1 MPTDLN
7 PVRPGDLITS
17 DFMNR
22 LLDHIDTLE
31 ERIANLEDDIDSEL
45 QVRITQFEP
54 QGEQEVGRTL
64 SILGQNFLFPPSQNQ
79 VTING
84 IPATDF
90 GLSSPTRIRVTV
102 PQITG
107 VPTDVVIRVENSN
120 GADEASYRIVPAT
133 SVGDNPPEIT
143 AVENPATGGN
153 RLRVGE
159 PIVIRG
165 SNFASNPAENTLL
178 IASRVRGR
186 ENEVYEITQIAEGE
200 SSETQIRATLPSNIE
215 IQNSF
220 TFDPM
225 EIRLTVADY
234 EMVVF
239 PVEVED

>member
-1 MPTDLN
+1 MPIDLN

-22 LLDHIDTLE
+22 LLAHIDDLE
-31 ERIANLEDDIDSEL
+31 QRIANLEDDVDSGL

-54 QGEQEVGRTL
+54 QSEQEVGRTL

-84 IPATDF
+84 IPATEF

-102 PQITG
+102 PPIPG
-107 VPTDVVIRVENSN
+107 APTDVVVRVENSN
-120 GADEASYRIVPAT
+120 GLDEAGYRIVPAT
-133 SVGDNPPEIT
+133 STGDNPPSIDV
-143 AVENPATGGN
+143 VENPSTGGT
-153 RLRVGE
+153 RLLVGG
-159 PIVIRG
+159 PILIRG
-165 SNFASNPAENTLL
+165 SNFAANPGDNTLT
-178 IASRVRGR
+178 IASRISGR
-186 ENEVYEITQIAEGE
+186 EDDVYDITEIAESE

-215 IQNSF
+215 IQNQF

-234 EMVVF
+234 ETVIF